1 MICRSLILK
10 EGRISVWKK
19 YVNVLYIDLVEVQIA
34 FCQQSVLESIL
45 SVAETNNYNNKGITL
60 SSGLYE
66 NMT

>member
-34 FCQQSVLESIL
+34 FCQQSVLELIL